1 MIVKQDIL
9 IDEVL
14 SFQKDYVTSS
24 SLQQLE
30 QSIQKNGLEKTCL
43 NSSLLNQISYSFNIE
58 IPEVPIFHQQ
68 DSYQCYIYAF
78 LRVMKSILIKYC
90 SSHFQHVDVIWT
102 FMINLKKLIR
112 CITNYSNNQT

>member
-30 QSIQKNGLEKTCL
+30 KSIQKNELEKACL
-43 NSSLLNQISYSFNIE
+43 NSSLLNQFSYSFNI
-58 IPEVPIFHQQ
+58 
-68 DSYQCYIYAF
+68 
-78 LRVMKSILIKYC
+78 
-90 SSHFQHVDVIWT
+90 
-102 FMINLKKLIR
+102 
-112 CITNYSNNQT
+112 